1 MSERGAFDRLRLQ
14 ADGASAEICRHG
26 AHVLG
31 WRPRGAA
38 MDRLF
43 LSARS
48 VYADG
53 AAIRGGVPVVFP
65 QFSGFGPLPKHGFA
79 RDRAWR
85 VVDASAADRVTL
97 ALGDDSA
104 TRALWP
110 HAFEVEL
117 AVVLAADTL
126 AIALTVNNTGDAP
139 LSFTAA
145 LHTYLAVQSIAAVR
159 VHGLAGARCLDA
171 TRGLAHGVEADAALC
186 FDAEFDR
193 VYPAVDG
200 EFVVEDGTTRI
211 VVAREGFPDAVVWN
225 PGAEKAAAL
234 SDLEPGDHQRFVC
247 VEPAVF
253 DPPITLA
260 PGNTW
265 HGRQV
270 LRHEI
275 AASRENRSTGE
286 HRRSG

>member
-1 MSERGAFDRLRLQ
+1 VSERGAFDHLRLR
-14 ADGASAEICRHG
+14 ADGASAEVCRHG

-79 RDRAWR
+79 RNRAWR
-85 VVDASAADRVTL
+85 VVDASAADRITL
-97 ALGDDSA
+97 TFADDTA

-110 HAFEVEL
+110 HAFEAEL

-126 AIALTVNNTGDAP
+126 AITLTVTNTRDAP

-145 LHTYLAVQSIAAVR
+145 LHTYLAVSSIAQAR

-171 TRGLAHGVEADAALC
+171 TRGLAPGVEASAAVC
-186 FDAEFDR
+186 FDGEFDR

-200 EFVVEDGTTRI
+200 ELVVEDGTTRI
-211 VVAREGFPDAVVWN
+211 VIAREGFAGAVVWN

-234 SDLEPGDHQRFVC
+234 SDLEPEDHQRFVC

-265 HGRQV
+265 LGRQV

-275 AASRENRSTGE
+275 AAT
-286 HRRSG
+286 